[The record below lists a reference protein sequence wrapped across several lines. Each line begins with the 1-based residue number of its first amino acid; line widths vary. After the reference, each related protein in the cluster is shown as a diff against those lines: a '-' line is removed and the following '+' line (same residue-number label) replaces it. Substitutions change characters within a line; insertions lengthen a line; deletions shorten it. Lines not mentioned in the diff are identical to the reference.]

1 MVVLL
6 IWKPPSEQGATHED
20 RMDLYCR
27 DAGADDHQELRMKIE
42 QSVQVF
48 KALMD
53 GPASRQGLADKTGAS
68 PKAVGRMLTELKK
81 QNMIY
86 VIAYSNDLDGRNRVK
101 MYVYGEGEDAQPRQ
115 TQSQEDRS
123 RRSYLKKKSIRN
135 NFTPLTTF
143 IGGKSLWQ

>member
-1 MVVLL
+1 
-6 IWKPPSEQGATHED
+6 
-20 RMDLYCR
+20 MDVHHC
-27 DAGADDHQELRMKIE
+27 DAGTFNNKELRMNIE
-42 QSVQVF
+42 QAVQVF
-48 KALMD
+48 KALME

-86 VIAYSNDLDGRNRVK
+86 VFDYSNDLDGRNRVK
-101 MYVYGEGEDAQPRQ
+101 MYIYGEGEDAQPKKS
-115 TQSQEDRS
+115 QSQEDRS
-123 RRSYLKKKSIRN
+123 RKSYLKKKSIRN